1 VPADRPQCPP
11 PASMWLPDCTML
23 QDQKRRDARGASAYG
38 GSLSRTTSS
47 RLGGSSL
54 SGSPSY
60 NRGGVSVRAPASAA
74 PACCPSCWR
83 TDRSNSLGLP
93 AMCCVSQPTQS
104 LSIDT
109 SPSRTTGEDL
119 REYMKSCGLE
129 AWHAHI
135 SKHTSIRTP
144 GQLKMITAF
153 ELRRMATGA
162 RAQRVRGLT
171 LQMPARRPYAP
182 PPSLLHAHL
191 TCVFGGG
198 VRPVT
203 QRRTCGWIRRLS
215 TRFWRRCDVAKASA
229 KC

>member
-1 VPADRPQCPP
+1 MGHGCLIID
-11 PASMWLPDCTML
+11 SSDSEM
-23 QDQKRRDARGASAYG
+23 SAG
-38 GSLSRTTSS
+38 EGD
-47 RLGGSSL
+47 
-54 SGSPSY
+54 
-60 NRGGVSVRAPASAA
+60 RGGVSVRAPASAA

-83 TDRSNSLGLP
+83 NDRSNSLGLP

-135 SKHTSIRTP
+135 SKHTSIKTP

-203 QRRTCGWIRRLS
+203 QRRACGWIRRLS
-215 TRFWRRCDVAKASA
+215 TRSWRRCDVEPPPAGRQRTVAGNSLA
-229 KC
+229 ADCSS